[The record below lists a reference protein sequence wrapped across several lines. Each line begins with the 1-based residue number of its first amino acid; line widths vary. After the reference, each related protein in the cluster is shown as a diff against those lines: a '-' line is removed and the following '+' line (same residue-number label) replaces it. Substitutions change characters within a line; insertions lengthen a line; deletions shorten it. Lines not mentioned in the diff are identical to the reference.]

1 VQICPECGEE
11 NPAKFRLCGYCGT
24 PLGPALPPREVRKT
38 VTIVFSDLKGST
50 AMAERLD
57 SESLREVMTR
67 YFDSMRTI
75 LEQHG
80 GRVEKYIGDAIM
92 AVFGLP
98 RLHEDDALRAVRA
111 AAEMRDELHR
121 LNDRLE
127 EVWGVRL
134 TTRTG
139 VNTGEVVTGDP
150 ATGQRLVIGDPVNVA
165 ARLEQA
171 APAMEVLIGDPTY
184 RLVRDAVTV
193 DEVDPLPLKGKS
205 EPVPAYRL
213 IAVSDGEGVARRLDS
228 PLVGRAEEL
237 GVLEDAYASA
247 VAGPGCVLTAVLG
260 DAGLGKTRITT
271 ELARRLGGE
280 ARVVRGRCLPYGQ
293 GITFWPLV
301 EAVREVAGIV
311 DDDALHTARAKLSA
325 VLDDRIAADRVASAV
340 GLSDEQYPVEEL
352 FWGVRK
358 LVEAL
363 GRERPLV
370 LVFDDLHW
378 AEATFLDLV
387 EHLADTVEGVPFLLV
402 GCSRPDLLDERP
414 EFAAAPPARRL
425 LLGRLSEADAKRV
438 VEAVLGGGTVAAA
451 VTRRVAAAAEGNALF
466 LEQLV
471 AMLLDEGLLHL
482 EDGVWQPTQGLDELA
497 APPTINALMA
507 TRLDGLSDEE
517 RTVIEAA
524 SVAGQT
530 FPVDAVEH
538 LASDALRERVRP
550 HLGLLT
556 RKRLVEPFDEDGEL
570 FRFGHIMIRDAA
582 YGGLLKRGRATLH
595 EKFVDWADRS
605 SIDRDVEYEEIRG
618 WHLEQAYR
626 CLADLGPLDG
636 HASSSAFARHSA
648 LRRRDAGR
656 SPAATCPR
664 PSDSSDARP
673 RSFRSSRLT
682 ASHSSRTS
690 AKRSWTSGSSR
701 SPSACSTRRSTPR
714 P

>member
-1 VQICPECGEE
+1 MQICPECGEE
-11 NPAKFRLCGYCGT
+11 NPAKFRLCGFCGT

-193 DEVDPLPLKGKS
+193 DEVDPMPLKGKS

-247 VAGPGCVLTAVLG
+247 VAGP
-260 DAGLGKTRITT
+260 
-271 ELARRLGGE
+271 RLRADGG
-280 ARVVRGRCLPYGQ
+280 ARGRRARQDADHDGARQAPRRRG
-293 GITFWPLV
+293 
-301 EAVREVAGIV
+301 AG
-311 DDDALHTARAKLSA
+311 R
-325 VLDDRIAADRVASAV
+325 
-340 GLSDEQYPVEEL
+340 P
-352 FWGVRK
+352 
-358 LVEAL
+358 
-363 GRERPLV
+363 RPLSSLRAGHHV
-370 LVFDDLHW
+370 
-378 AEATFLDLV
+378 
-387 EHLADTVEGVPFLLV
+387 
-402 GCSRPDLLDERP
+402 
-414 EFAAAPPARRL
+414 
-425 LLGRLSEADAKRV
+425 
-438 VEAVLGGGTVAAA
+438 
-451 VTRRVAAAAEGNALF
+451 
-466 LEQLV
+466 
-471 AMLLDEGLLHL
+471 
-482 EDGVWQPTQGLDELA
+482 LA
-497 APPTINALMA
+497 A
-507 TRLDGLSDEE
+507 R
-517 RTVIEAA
+517 
-524 SVAGQT
+524 
-530 FPVDAVEH
+530 
-538 LASDALRERVRP
+538 
-550 HLGLLT
+550 
-556 RKRLVEPFDEDGEL
+556 
-570 FRFGHIMIRDAA
+570 
-582 YGGLLKRGRATLH
+582 RGRARGGRDRGRRRPAH
-595 EKFVDWADRS
+595 GPSQAVGRARRSDRS
-605 SIDRDVEYEEIRG
+605 
-618 WHLEQAYR
+618 
-626 CLADLGPLDG
+626 GPC
-636 HASSSAFARHSA
+636 RV
-648 LRRRDAGR
+648 R
-656 SPAATCPR
+656 SR
-664 PSDSSDARP
+664 PVR
-673 RSFRSSRLT
+673 
-682 ASHSSRTS
+682 
-690 AKRSWTSGSSR
+690 
-701 SPSACSTRRSTPR
+701 
-714 P
+714 